1 VVSESVAQGASLP
14 RGVGACIH
22 TLPESVVSL
31 IPWRPRCSEEAAVPL
46 GRPQSRKR
54 CSDARDVCCT
64 RQQTGEFCADPFLR
78 YRQCGSCRQARALDA
93 ALLRLARHRER
104 KVEGGKLRQQRL
116 RASSARG
123 GQEKALHRGLCG
135 AARRGSDLRAGEKV
149 RERAGVA
156 GARVRRL
163 SRPGDE
169 RGSSSS
175 RCP

>member
-1 VVSESVAQGASLP
+1 MVSESVAQGASLP

-54 CSDARDVCCT
+54 CSYARDVCCT
-64 RQQTGEFCADPFLR
+64 RQQTGEFCAAPFLR
-78 YRQCGSCRQARALDA
+78 FRQCGSCRQARALDA
-93 ALLRLARHRER
+93 ATLRLACQGGEERWRTSRATVAREGR
-104 KVEGGKLRQQRL
+104 T
-116 RASSARG
+116 
-123 GQEKALHRGLCG
+123 LCG
-135 AARRGSDLRAGEKV
+135 AAHWGGDLRAGEKV

-156 GARVRRL
+156 GARVRRI
-163 SRPGDE
+163 SRTGDA
-169 RGSSSS
+169 RGSLSS